1 MDVACSSLR
10 RRLDHR
16 SHCPPALAPSNN
28 QSREPTSPLLMPQ
41 SGLSSIQIH
50 PVATVRR
57 DARAFPVAPA
67 APVLNFL
74 RRRFRARATPHP
86 VFFSSWFLA
95 RLPALTRRDVSRRPH
110 ATQTH
115 WPACFVLRCRN
126 RSSIGSL
133 ESKPMGQS
141 G

>member
-50 PVATVRR
+50 PAATVRR

-74 RRRFRARATPHP
+74 RRRFRARATPRP
-86 VFFSSWFLA
+86 ISSSSSSLA
-95 RLPALTRRDVSRRPH
+95 PAPILT
-110 ATQTH
+110 Q
-115 WPACFVLRCRN
+115 
-126 RSSIGSL
+126 RSSSNVHFRL
-133 ESKPMGQS
+133 AFHPLQS
-141 G
+141 